1 MQPHVIE
8 EIARQRSAEVRRLAE
23 AGQLCH
29 EVPGPRNPIRHR
41 AGWALVAI
49 GLRIAHDSD
58 RG

>member
-1 MQPHVIE
+1 MQPHAIE
-8 EIARQRSAEVRRLAE
+8 EIARQRSAEVSRLAD
-23 AGQLCH
+23 AGQLTRDAIRSH
-29 EVPGPRNPIRHR
+29 HPVRHR